1 MWSRIS
7 QAPRPAPSLK
17 GRRSGAMKGF
27 DFEHPFFDPLWIRI
41 VVFGL
46 CMGWGLFELI
56 LGAPF
61 WAILF
66 WGLGVWCGHS
76 FFVKRLHRGEGTE

>member
-1 MWSRIS
+1 MRG
-7 QAPRPAPSLK
+7 Q
-17 GRRSGAMKGF
+17 RSGAMKGF

-41 VVFGL
+41 AVFGVCVL
-46 CMGWGLFELI
+46 WGLFEFV

-66 WGLGVWCGHS
+66 WGLGAWCGHS
-76 FFVKRLHRGEGTE
+76 FFIKRLHRGGDDA